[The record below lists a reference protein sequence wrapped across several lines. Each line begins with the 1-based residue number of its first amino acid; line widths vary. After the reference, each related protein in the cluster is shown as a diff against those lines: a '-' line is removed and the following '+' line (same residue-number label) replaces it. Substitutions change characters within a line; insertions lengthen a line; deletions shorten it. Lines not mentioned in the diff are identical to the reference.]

1 MQRLELLARRQRLEV
16 LLAAPPAVLL
26 GPQEGHLQLPVRLVA
41 EGVGSALGGRV
52 GLSQIAELKIL
63 ERGPISYDIN
73 LP

>member
-41 EGVGSALGGRV
+41 EGVGSALGE
-52 GLSQIAELKIL
+52 ELI
-63 ERGPISYDIN
+63 
-73 LP
+73 